1 MHQGRAGR
9 GACNDVTLPG
19 QGAPQCS
26 PSLKRNWLRST
37 IRAGQDHEDVGL
49 QVPANEVVFFPTL
62 PLRIATIRE
71 SSAAVPRR
79 PTRTTKGEALVAP
92 GREPFR
98 FEEDGDGNPVVI
110 GAGFHCFPNANGQ
123 RTNNDVALLGKWL
136 VGMVAPRARASRSL
150 RNRLLFAINHAMD
163 DYSRTG
169 WAVIHR

>member
-1 MHQGRAGR
+1 MDSRHTVASADAQYIAIELLPDDAPVQPV
-9 GACNDVTLPG
+9 GASV
-19 QGAPQCS
+19 
-26 PSLKRNWLRST
+26 RIT
-37 IRAGQDHEDVGL
+37 I
-49 QVPANEVVFFPTL
+49 
-62 PLRIATIRE
+62 
-71 SSAAVPRR
+71 

-150 RNRLLFAINHAMD
+150 RNRLLLPSTTQWMTTPERD
-163 DYSRTG
+163 GR
-169 WAVIHR
+169 